1 MRPSRSSPGSAPA
14 VVRCAASSCGS
25 CSALGNRPTGSEAGI
40 SDGGLAA
47 VLDIE
52 NVSAAAI
59 LVTADL
65 PDEARVALI
74 DLDPTEPGLPGKV
87 LVAGMPNDGN
97 GWPPSHLPRRLIN

>member
-1 MRPSRSSPGSAPA
+1 M
-14 VVRCAASSCGS
+14 
-25 CSALGNRPTGSEAGI
+25 
-40 SDGGLAA
+40 
-47 VLDIE
+47 
-52 NVSAAAI
+52 
-59 LVTADL
+59 TADL